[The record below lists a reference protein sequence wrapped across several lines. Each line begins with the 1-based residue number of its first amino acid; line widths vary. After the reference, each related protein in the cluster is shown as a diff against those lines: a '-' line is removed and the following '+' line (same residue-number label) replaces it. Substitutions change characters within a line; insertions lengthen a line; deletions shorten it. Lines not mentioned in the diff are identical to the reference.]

1 MTFSTIP
8 EMFLNTTNNFADKYL
23 YYYKK
28 ADQWIGLKGKD
39 IKNVVL
45 EISAALK
52 SLKIEI
58 ELIDGFELLEAS
70 VGKRVP

>member
-45 EISAALK
+45 
-52 SLKIEI
+52 
-58 ELIDGFELLEAS
+58 
-70 VGKRVP
+70 